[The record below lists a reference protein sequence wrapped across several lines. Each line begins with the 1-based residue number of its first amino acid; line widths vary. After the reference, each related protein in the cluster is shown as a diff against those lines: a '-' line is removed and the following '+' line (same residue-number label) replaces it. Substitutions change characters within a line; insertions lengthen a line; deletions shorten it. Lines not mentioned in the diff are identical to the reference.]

1 MGKYDGLKASELP
14 VGTVIEGHE
23 NDEWSTTY
31 YKREPGIWTELFV
44 HCVECEHLVFD
55 DPEDI
60 RLKNSNA
67 FRNSIVDE
75 LFAKGFRIVSVP
87 YES

>member
-14 VGTVIEGHE
+14 VGTLIEGHE
-23 NDEWSTTY
+23 NDEWSTLY
-31 YKREPGIWTELFV
+31 YKDEPGIWSELFV
-44 HCVECEHLVFD
+44 HCGDCAHDVFD
-55 DPEDI
+55 DPQDI
-60 RLKNSNA
+60 RMKNSNA
-67 FRNSIVDE
+67 YEKSIADE